1 MQQTDATASSST
13 EFLISRSQ
21 DAAIPSPIDAKIEQ
35 NQFGHFTEHMTES
48 QISGAR
54 MIGIQFCQA

>member
-13 EFLISRSQ
+13 KFLISRSQ
-21 DAAIPSPIDAKIEQ
+21 DAAIPAPIDARIEQ
-35 NQFGHFTEHMTES
+35 NQFGHFTEHMTEP
-48 QISGAR
+48 QILDVR